1 MPAFAR
7 RFVVV
12 LAAVL
17 LVGCG
22 PEPRHLYTW
31 GDYQPTVYQYYQNE
45 QGGLEE
51 QIAALEQILE
61 QARAD
66 NRPVP
71 PGLHAHLGLL
81 NARGGDGDAARGHF
95 LEEKALYPEAGPYMD
110 FLLSSKEAAR

>member
-7 RFVVV
+7 R
-12 LAAVL
+12 LALILATVL

-22 PEPRHLYTW
+22 PGPQHLYTW

-45 QGGLEE
+45 QGGPEE
-51 QIAALEQILE
+51 QIAALEKVLE

-81 NARGGDGDAARGHF
+81 FARGGDGGAAREQF
-95 LEEKALYPEAGPYMD
+95 LEEKALYPESGPYMD

>member
-22 PEPRHLYTW
+22 PEPRPLYTW

-51 QIAALEQILE
+51 QIAALEKILE

-81 NARGGDGDAARGHF
+81 FARGGDGVAARGHF

-110 FLLSSKEAAR
+110 FLLRSKEAAR

>member
-7 RFVVV
+7 RIVVV

-45 QGGLEE
+45 PGGLEE
-51 QIAALEQILE
+51 QIAALEKILE

-81 NARGGDGDAARGHF
+81 FARGGDGVAARGHF
-95 LEEKALYPEAGPYMD
+95 LEENALYPEAGPYMD
-110 FLLSSKEAAR
+110 VLLRSKEAAR

>member
-22 PEPRHLYTW
+22 PEPRPLYTW
-31 GDYQPTVYQYYQNE
+31 GDYQLTVYQYYQNE
-45 QGGLEE
+45 QGDLEE
-51 QIAALEQILE
+51 QIAALEKILE

-81 NARGGDGDAARGHF
+81 FARGGDGGSAREQF
-95 LEEKALYPEAGPYMD
+95 LEEKALYPESGPYMD
-110 FLLSSKEAAR
+110 FLLNSKVADR